1 MSKKLKIGL
10 FGFGIVGQGLHD
22 IIRGQDL
29 NLEIVKIAIKN
40 PDKKRSLDQ
49 KLFTTNHD
57 ELLDNPEINTIV
69 ELIDDADV
77 AFAIAKKALS
87 NGKHVV
93 SANKKMIAIHL
104 AELVALQQE
113 FGTSLLY
120 EGAVCGS
127 IPIIRNLEEYYDNE
141 LLHGIS
147 GIFNGSSNY
156 ILSKIFNDNLPYE
169 IALQQAQ
176 DLGFAET
183 DPILDVGGYDPK
195 FKLAIAT
202 AHAYGLFINPDK
214 ILNVGIQNLSQ
225 NDINYARE
233 KNYKIKLVPTAR
245 KISTKQVVTFVLPKF
260 VKSDDFLFN
269 VENEYNGVTV
279 QAAFA
284 DKQFFFG
291 KGAGGHPTGAAILS
305 DIAALR
311 YDYRY
316 EYKKFHQ
323 NNGLIHTD
331 NVQIE
336 VYIRYTHEYTIEKLK
351 VENIIEQ
358 FSRQDYKY
366 VIGNVSLKTL
376 LANKDLLVKK
386 DVFIAHTGKYTYTD
400 QQIKSIVDEELLVNA
415 L

>member
-1 MSKKLKIGL
+1 MSNRLKIGL
-10 FGFGIVGQGLHD
+10 FGFGVVGQGLHD
-22 IIRGQDL
+22 IIKGQDL

-40 PDKKRSLDQ
+40 PDKKRSLEAG
-49 KLFTTNHD
+49 LFTTNHD

-77 AFAIAKKALS
+77 AFEIVRRALIS
-87 NGKHVV
+87 GKHVV
-93 SANKKMIAIHL
+93 SANKKMIASHL
-104 AELVALQQE
+104 SELVELQE
-113 FGTSLLY
+113 KYGASLLY

-156 ILSKIFNDNLPYE
+156 ILSKIFNENLDYH
-169 IALQQAQ
+169 IALKQAQ

-183 DPILDVGGYDPK
+183 NPILDVGGYDPK

-214 ILNVGIQNLSQ
+214 ILNVGIQNLSE

-233 KNYKIKLVPTAR
+233 KNFKIKLVPTAR
-245 KISTKQVVTFVLPKF
+245 KISTKQIITYVLPKF
-260 VKSDDFLFN
+260 VRSDDFLFN

-291 KGAGGHPTGAAILS
+291 KGAGGHPTGAAVLS

-311 YDYRY
+311 YGYKY
-316 EYKKFHQ
+316 EYKKYHQ
-323 NNGLIHTD
+323 QNGLSHTD
-331 NVQIE
+331 NVNIE
-336 VYIRYTHEYTIEKLK
+336 IYLRYEHEYTVEKLK
-351 VENIIEQ
+351 IQNIVERFTRN
-358 FSRQDYKY
+358 DYKY
-366 VIGNVSLKTL
+366 VIGSVSLKDL
-376 LANKDLLVKK
+376 LANKELLQEKNI
-386 DVFIAHTGKYTYTD
+386 FIAHTGRYNYTE
-400 QQIKSIVDEELLVNA
+400 QQIKAVAEEEAA
-415 L
+415 LHS

>member
-10 FGFGIVGQGLHD
+10 FGFGVVGQGLHD

-29 NLEIVKIAIKN
+29 NLEIIKIAIKN
-40 PDKKRSLDQ
+40 PEKKRTLDAH
-49 KLFTTNHD
+49 LFTTNHD
-57 ELLDNPEINTIV
+57 ELLDNSDINTIV

-77 AFAIAKKALS
+77 AFNIVKKALTS
-87 NGKHVV
+87 GKNVV
-93 SANKKMIAIHL
+93 SANKKMIAQHL
-104 AELVALQQE
+104 AELVELQE
-113 FGTSLLY
+113 KHNVSLLY

-156 ILSKIFNDNLPYE
+156 ILSKIFNENLEYGV
-169 IALQQAQ
+169 ALKQAQ

-183 DPILDVGGYDPK
+183 NPILDVGGYDPK

-214 ILNVGIQNLSQ
+214 ILNIGIQNLSE
-225 NDINYARE
+225 NDIRYARE
-233 KNYKIKLVPTAR
+233 KNFKIKLVPTAR
-245 KISTKQVVTFVLPKF
+245 KISTKQVITYVLPKF

-291 KGAGGHPTGAAILS
+291 KGAGGHPTGAAVLS

-316 EYKKFHQ
+316 EYKKYHQ
-323 NNGLIHTD
+323 HNGLVHTD
-331 NVQIE
+331 NVNIE
-336 VYIRYTHEYTIEKLK
+336 VYLRYVHEYTIEKLQ
-351 VENIIEQ
+351 VEGIVER
-358 FSRQDYKY
+358 FTRDDYKY

-376 LANKDLLVKK
+376 LANRDLLEQK
-386 DVFIAHTGKYTYTD
+386 DVFIAHTGKYTYTE
-400 QQIKSIVDEELLVNA
+400 QQLKSVAEEQA
-415 L
+415 AFFS

>member
-10 FGFGIVGQGLHD
+10 FGFGVVGQGLHD

-29 NLEIVKIAIKN
+29 NLEIIKIAIKN
-40 PDKKRSLDQ
+40 PEKKRSLDAH
-49 KLFTTNHD
+49 LFTTDHD
-57 ELLDNPEINTIV
+57 EILNNEEINTIV
-69 ELIDDADV
+69 ELIDDAD
-77 AFAIAKKALS
+77 AAYSITKRALIS
-87 NGKHVV
+87 GKNVV
-93 SANKKMIAIHL
+93 SANKKMIANHL
-104 AELVALQQE
+104 AELVELQE
-113 FGTSLLY
+113 KHGVSLLY

-127 IPIIRNLEEYYDNE
+127 IPIIRNLEEYYNNE

-156 ILSKIFNDNLPYE
+156 ILSKIFNENMEYGV
-169 IALQQAQ
+169 ALKQAQ

-183 DPILDVGGYDPK
+183 NPIMDVGGYDPK

-202 AHAYGLFINPDK
+202 AHAYGLFINPDD
-214 ILNVGIQNLSQ
+214 ILNVGIQNL
-225 NDINYARE
+225 NDDDIRYARE

-245 KISTKQVVTFVLPKF
+245 KISSKQVVTYVLPKF

-291 KGAGGHPTGAAILS
+291 KGAGGHPTGAAVLS

-316 EYKKFHQ
+316 EYKKYHQ
-323 NNGLIHTD
+323 QNGLIHTD
-331 NVQIE
+331 NVNIE
-336 VYIRYTHEYTIEKLK
+336 VYLRYSDEETLAQLQ
-351 VENIIEQ
+351 VENIVER

-366 VIGNVSLKTL
+366 VIGSISLKTL
-376 LANKDLLVKK
+376 LENRSLLEKK
-386 DVFIAHTGKYTYTD
+386 EVFIAHTGRYTYTE
-400 QQIKSIVDEELLVNA
+400 QQVQTVTEEEVFFN
-415 L
+415 

>member
-10 FGFGIVGQGLHD
+10 FGFGVVGQGLHD

-40 PDKKRSLDQ
+40 SGKKRSLDAN
-49 KLFTTNHD
+49 LFTTNHN
-57 ELLDNPEINTIV
+57 EILDNTEINTIV

-77 AFAIAKKALS
+77 AFEIVKRALIS
-87 NGKHVV
+87 GKNVV
-93 SANKKMIAIHL
+93 SANKKMIATHL
-104 AELVALQQE
+104 SELVELQAAH
-113 FGTSLLY
+113 GSSLLY

-156 ILSKIFNDNLPYE
+156 ILSKIFNENIEYGA
-169 IALQQAQ
+169 ALKQAQ
-176 DLGFAET
+176 DLGFAES

-202 AHAYGLFINPDK
+202 AHAYGLFISPDK
-214 ILNVGIQNLSQ
+214 ILNVGIQNLSEH
-225 NDINYARE
+225 DIRYARE
-233 KNYKIKLVPTAR
+233 KNFKIKLVPTAR
-245 KISTKQVVTFVLPKF
+245 KISTKQVVTYVLPKF

-291 KGAGGHPTGAAILS
+291 KGAGGHPTGAAVLS

-316 EYKKFHQ
+316 EYKKYHQ
-323 NNGLIHTD
+323 HNGLIHTD
-331 NVQIE
+331 NVNIE
-336 VYIRYTHEYTIEKLK
+336 VYLRYTHE
-351 VENIIEQ
+351 
-358 FSRQDYKY
+358 
-366 VIGNVSLKTL
+366 
-376 LANKDLLVKK
+376 
-386 DVFIAHTGKYTYTD
+386 
-400 QQIKSIVDEELLVNA
+400 
-415 L
+415 

>member
-10 FGFGIVGQGLHD
+10 FGFGVVGQGLHD

-40 PDKKRSLDQ
+40 PEKKRSLNAN
-49 KLFTTNHD
+49 LFTTDHD
-57 ELLDNPEINTIV
+57 EILNNSEINTIV
-69 ELIDDADV
+69 ELIDDAEI
-77 AFAIAKKALS
+77 AFKVVKRALIS
-87 NGKHVV
+87 GKNVV
-93 SANKKMIAIHL
+93 SANKKMIATHL
-104 AELVALQQE
+104 AELVELQATH
-113 FGTSLLY
+113 GSSLLY

-141 LLHGIS
+141 VLHGIS

-156 ILSKIFNDNLPYE
+156 ILSKIFNEDLEYSV
-169 IALQQAQ
+169 ALKQAQ
-176 DLGFAET
+176 DLGFAES

-214 ILNVGIQNLSQ
+214 ILNIGIQNLSEH
-225 NDINYARE
+225 DIRYARE
-233 KNYKIKLVPTAR
+233 KNFKIKLVPTAR
-245 KISTKQVVTFVLPKF
+245 KISTKQVVTYVLPKF

-291 KGAGGHPTGAAILS
+291 KGAGGHPTGAAVLS

-316 EYKKFHQ
+316 EYKKYHQ
-323 NNGLIHTD
+323 QNGLIHTD
-331 NVQIE
+331 NVNIE
-336 VYIRYTHEYTIEKLK
+336 VYLRYNHEYTLDKLK
-351 VENIIEQ
+351 IDHITER
-358 FSRQDYKY
+358 FSRNDYKY
-366 VIGNVSLKTL
+366 VIGNVSLKSL
-376 LANKDLLVKK
+376 LANKELLEQK
-386 DVFIAHTGKYTYTD
+386 DIFIAHTGRYTYTE
-400 QQIKSIVDEELLVNA
+400 QQIQTVVEEEILFN
-415 L
+415 

>member
-10 FGFGIVGQGLHD
+10 FGFGVVGQGLHD

-29 NLEIVKIAIKN
+29 NLEIIKIAIKN
-40 PDKKRSLDQ
+40 PEKKRTLDAH
-49 KLFTTNHD
+49 LFTTDHD
-57 ELLDNPEINTIV
+57 ELLNNSEINTIV

-77 AFAIAKKALS
+77 AYNIVKRALIS
-87 NGKHVV
+87 GKNVV
-93 SANKKMIAIHL
+93 SANKKMIALHL
-104 AELVALQQE
+104 AELVELQE
-113 FGTSLLY
+113 KHDASLLY

-156 ILSKIFNDNLPYE
+156 ILSKIFNENLEYG
-169 IALQQAQ
+169 IALKQAQ

-183 DPILDVGGYDPK
+183 DPIMDVGGYDPK

-214 ILNVGIQNLSQ
+214 ILNVGIQNLSD
-225 NDINYARE
+225 NDIRYARE

-245 KISTKQVVTFVLPKF
+245 KISTKQVVTYVLPKF

-291 KGAGGHPTGAAILS
+291 KGAGGHPTGAAVLS

-311 YDYRY
+311 YGYRY
-316 EYKKFHQ
+316 EYKKYHQ
-323 NNGLIHTD
+323 HNGLIHTD
-331 NVQIE
+331 NVNIE
-336 VYIRYTHEYTIEKLK
+336 VYLRYVHEYTVEKLQI
-351 VENIIEQ
+351 ENIVER
-358 FSRQDYKY
+358 FTRDDYKY
-366 VIGNVSLKTL
+366 VIGNVSLKSLMANREL
-376 LANKDLLVKK
+376 LEQK

-400 QQIKSIVDEELLVNA
+400 QQIQALEAEGVLLS
-415 L
+415 

>member
-10 FGFGIVGQGLHD
+10 FGFGVVGQGLHD

-40 PDKKRSLDQ
+40 PEKKRSLNAN
-49 KLFTTNHD
+49 LFTTDHD
-57 ELLDNPEINTIV
+57 EILNNSEINTIV
-69 ELIDDADV
+69 ELIDDAEI
-77 AFAIAKKALS
+77 AFKVVKRALIS
-87 NGKHVV
+87 GKNVV
-93 SANKKMIAIHL
+93 SANKKMIATHL
-104 AELVALQQE
+104 AELVELQATH
-113 FGTSLLY
+113 GSSLLY

-156 ILSKIFNDNLPYE
+156 ILSKIFNEDLEYSV
-169 IALQQAQ
+169 ALKQAQ
-176 DLGFAET
+176 DLGFAES

-214 ILNVGIQNLSQ
+214 ILNIGIQNLSEH
-225 NDINYARE
+225 DIRYARE
-233 KNYKIKLVPTAR
+233 KNFKIKLVPTAR
-245 KISTKQVVTFVLPKF
+245 KISTKQVVTYVLPKF

-291 KGAGGHPTGAAILS
+291 KGAGGHPTGAAVLS

-316 EYKKFHQ
+316 EYKKYHQ
-323 NNGLIHTD
+323 QNGLIHTD
-331 NVQIE
+331 NVNIE
-336 VYIRYTHEYTIEKLK
+336 VYLRYNHEYTLDKLK
-351 VENIIEQ
+351 IDHITER
-358 FSRQDYKY
+358 FSRNDYKY
-366 VIGNVSLKTL
+366 VIGNVSLKSL
-376 LANKDLLVKK
+376 LANKELLEQK
-386 DVFIAHTGKYTYTD
+386 DIFIAHTGRYTYTE
-400 QQIKSIVDEELLVNA
+400 QQIQTVVEEEILFN
-415 L
+415 

>member
-10 FGFGIVGQGLHD
+10 FGFGVVGQGLHD

-29 NLEIVKIAIKN
+29 NLEIIKIAIKN
-40 PDKKRSLDQ
+40 PEKKRTLDAH
-49 KLFTTNHD
+49 LFTTDHD
-57 ELLDNPEINTIV
+57 ELLNNSEINTIV
-69 ELIDDADV
+69 ELIDDAEV
-77 AFAIAKKALS
+77 AYNIVKRALIS
-87 NGKHVV
+87 GKNVV
-93 SANKKMIAIHL
+93 SANKKMIATHL
-104 AELVALQQE
+104 AELVELQE
-113 FGTSLLY
+113 KHDASLLY

-156 ILSKIFNDNLPYE
+156 ILSKIFNENLEYGV
-169 IALQQAQ
+169 ALKQAQ

-183 DPILDVGGYDPK
+183 NPILDVGGYDPK

-202 AHAYGLFINPDK
+202 AHAYGLFINPDN
-214 ILNVGIQNLSQ
+214 ILNIGIQNLSE
-225 NDINYARE
+225 NDIRYARE

-245 KISTKQVVTFVLPKF
+245 KISTKQVVTYVLPKF
-260 VKSDDFLFN
+260 VKTDDFLFN

-291 KGAGGHPTGAAILS
+291 KGAGGHPTGAAVLS

-316 EYKKFHQ
+316 EYKKYHQ
-323 NNGLIHTD
+323 HNGLIHTD
-331 NVQIE
+331 DVQLE
-336 VYIRYTHEYTIEKLK
+336 VYLRYVHEYTVEKLQI
-351 VENIIEQ
+351 ENIVER
-358 FSRQDYKY
+358 FSRDDYKY
-366 VIGNVSLKTL
+366 VIGNVSLKNLIANRTL
-376 LANKDLLVKK
+376 LEQK
-386 DVFIAHTGKYTYTD
+386 DVFIAHTGKYTYTE
-400 QQIKSIVDEELLVNA
+400 QQIKALADEGVLLG
-415 L
+415 